1 MSEQLTLDEQVVDFY
16 ADREL
21 TIQERF
27 ERFDREN
34 PMVWKTLVRLAFQAK
49 QAGAKKLGIRTL
61 WEVMRWEIFIKTR
74 DPSGLKLND
83 HYPSR
88 YVRKLVREYPEE
100 FGDGFFELRTLR
112 AP

>member
-1 MSEQLTLDEQVVDFY
+1 MSEQLNFW
-16 ADREL
+16 ADRDL

-34 PMVWKTLVRLAFQAK
+34 PLVWETLVRLAFEAQA
-49 QAGAKKLGIRTL
+49 AGARKLGIRTL
-61 WEVMRWEIFIKTR
+61 WEVMRWHVFLLTR

-83 HYPSR
+83 HYHSR
-88 YVRKLVREYPEE
+88 YVRKLVDEYPDE
-100 FGDGFFELRTLR
+100 FGNGFFELRTLR